1 ISEEQSNKIS
11 PDVEISLEESV
22 VYILSKPLGGR
33 DSVLNT
39 PFNELLGHLITYLKD
54 KENEAYKEQVDFY
67 MNFIA
72 LLHSNPTD
80 KNTQKMT
87 EKFINEIKPRTPR
100 RERTESK
107 FEWPERTR
115 KKIEARKNAESVSK

>member
-1 ISEEQSNKIS
+1 M
-11 PDVEISLEESV
+11 
-22 VYILSKPLGGR
+22 YILSKPLGGR

-115 KKIEARKNAESVSK
+115 KKIEARKNAESVNK